1 MQLLLLLLHANDLD
15 STPEKHKKLDSLYR
29 ELMRNSESEKKVHD
43 EEDIVSNIAILSAM
57 KASDE
62 PAPRNGAG
70 KARKNQKQ
78 ILESDIIADSPGPTP
93 VEARGDVLKR
103 VKGATQRSSS
113 VASQNRTATTKEEVP
128 EVKAPLPLQVGT
140 EVFYRLQAADADE
153 GVGQHQIIKRVV
165 QEKKSWVPQVA
176 CMLILTLTER
186 CTTSRTRKRVIPR
199 EGASLLDT

>member
-1 MQLLLLLLHANDLD
+1 MLADYLD

-43 EEDIVSNIAILSAM
+43 DEDIMSNIAILSAM

-62 PAPRNGAG
+62 PAPRNGTG
-70 KARKNQKQ
+70 KVRKNQKQ
-78 ILESDIIADSPGPTP
+78 VPEPDIVADSPGPTP
-93 VEARGDVLKR
+93 VEARGDMLKR

-113 VASQNRTATTKEEVP
+113 VASQNRAASVKEEVP
-128 EVKAPLPLQVGT
+128 EVKAPLLLQVGT

-165 QEKKSWVPQVA
+165 QEKKLYVRQYASVS
-176 CMLILTLTER
+176 MLTLTEH
-186 CTTSRTRKRVIPR
+186 CTTSKIRKRARPR
-199 EGASLLDT
+199 AKASLLDT